1 MADEVTTGEIVRRL
15 DDITRRLAEIA
26 NSLAEDRRHNSE
38 TYVRR
43 DVFENGVQRRVQELE
58 DDRDKQQD
66 RNRQLSIAII
76 SGAVLLILSLV
87 VNLMGFQVGQ

>member
-1 MADEVTTGEIVRRL
+1 MADDVTTGEIVRRL

-26 NSLAEDRRHNSE
+26 ASLAEDRRHNTE
-38 TYVRR
+38 TFVRK

-66 RNRQLSIAII
+66 RNRQLSIALI
-76 SGAVLLILSLV
+76 SGAVLLLLSFAIQ
-87 VNLMGFQVGQ
+87 LMGFQVGQ